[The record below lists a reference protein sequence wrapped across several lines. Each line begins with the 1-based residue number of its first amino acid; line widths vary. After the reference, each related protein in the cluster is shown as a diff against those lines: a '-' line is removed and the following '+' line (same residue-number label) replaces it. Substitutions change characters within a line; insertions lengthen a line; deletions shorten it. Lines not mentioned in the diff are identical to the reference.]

1 MSETGKAGALSRW
14 EDEGGALPCGP
25 QEALAADCEKWDI
38 PPLSDAEIIQLRIRV
53 IALENMVLGL
63 LSKASADQLAAIE
76 EIAEF
81 ISPRADAKQLLSKA
95 SARLRRP
102 AQASAFQFWRGDWQA
117 YELSMATMTKAEQLA
132 SCRQ

>member
-63 LSKASADQLAAIE
+63 LSKASA
-76 EIAEF
+76 AEL
-81 ISPRADAKQLLSKA
+81 R
-95 SARLRRP
+95 RLRRQVLVP
-102 AQASAFQFWRGDWQA
+102 LGDPRWGSPKGCRLRTV
-117 YELSMATMTKAEQLA
+117 EL
-132 SCRQ
+132 

>member
-63 LSKASADQLAAIE
+63 LSTASDHQLASIR
-76 EIAEF
+76 EIAEY
-81 ISPRADAKQLLSKA
+81 ISPRADAKPHPLTLHAATQIEHFVER
-95 SARLRRP
+95 ARRFREHP
-102 AQASAFQFWRGDWQA
+102 TAD
-117 YELSMATMTKAEQLA
+117 
-132 SCRQ
+132 